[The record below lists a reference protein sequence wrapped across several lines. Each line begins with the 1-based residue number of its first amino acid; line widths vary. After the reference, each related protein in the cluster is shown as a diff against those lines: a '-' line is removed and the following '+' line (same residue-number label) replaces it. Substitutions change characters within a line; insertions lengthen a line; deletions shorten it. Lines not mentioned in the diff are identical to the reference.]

1 MQAFIARAVSAI
13 YREAEL
19 WILEAGMLLADR
31 VNQKT
36 DGTAAVSAT
45 VPFDVLALLERSSCQ
60 INFTRAEESLP
71 LHSEWAVRL
80 PRGLESA
87 RDRAARRFR
96 CAAGVPDGC
105 RSRRPCPG
113 RARRSGQP

>member
-1 MQAFIARAVSAI
+1 VERGAYPLSDAPEHFVQILGRFSWKVLQMQAFIARAVSAI

-36 DGTAAVSAT
+36 SGTAAVSAT

-60 INFTRAEESLP
+60 I
-71 LHSEWAVRL
+71 
-80 PRGLESA
+80 
-87 RDRAARRFR
+87 
-96 CAAGVPDGC
+96 
-105 RSRRPCPG
+105 
-113 RARRSGQP
+113 